1 MERRQQES
9 ERQVQALLHKT
20 RRLWEEN
27 DMLRIQ
33 VSSSGP
39 SHSRQPKR
47 QQMNFKQNKE
57 VSFPVNEKFSPDS
70 QEVRPEEKFPPT
82 SPTLLDESSDS
93 TCISTQRRH
102 DKRSQLS
109 DAMRTWLGPQTL
121 DMKGRQRVAMGQE
134 VCPSPSV
141 AVVMLDWLP

>member
-1 MERRQQES
+1 
-9 ERQVQALLHKT
+9 
-20 RRLWEEN
+20 
-27 DMLRIQ
+27 MLRIQ